1 MRVSGKLS
9 ILRHQ
14 RSCVHILCE
23 NHLDGSLWDTFAKC
37 GYCDRGIVATFDVF
51 GGRAPS
57 VSLKLHLLGIAPPLP
72 DTGAPDYTPE
82 NVARFFEQAIDNLP
96 KNWDAAGSMFRKAL
110 DTGLKSKF
118 PEMKGT
124 LYNRIE
130 EAAKKQDLTPALAE
144 WAHQIRLGGNDA
156 AHEEEP
162 ISKNDAEE
170 LSKFTRLVFLY
181 LFTLPGMLEEAQK

>member
-1 MRVSGKLS
+1 
-9 ILRHQ
+9 
-14 RSCVHILCE
+14 
-23 NHLDGSLWDTFAKC
+23 
-37 GYCDRGIVATFDVF
+37 
-51 GGRAPS
+51 
-57 VSLKLHLLGIAPPLP
+57 
-72 DTGAPDYTPE
+72 
-82 NVARFFEQAIDNLP
+82 
-96 KNWDAAGSMFRKAL
+96 
-110 DTGLKSKF
+110 
-118 PEMKGT
+118 MKGT

-181 LFTLPGMLEEAQK
+181 LFTLPGMLEEAQKRTGE

>member
-1 MRVSGKLS
+1 MVNGLHGRCGKSSDRRVPTWS
-9 ILRHQ
+9 IF
-14 RSCVHILCE
+14 SS
-23 NHLDGSLWDTFAKC
+23 LDRMASFPGTTTRVIASS
-37 GYCDRGIVATFDVF
+37 I
-51 GGRAPS
+51 PS
-57 VSLKLHLLGIAPPLP
+57 RLNYFRLLFTG
-72 DTGAPDYTPE
+72 GAPDYTPE

-96 KNWDAAGSMFRKAL
+96 KNWDAAASMFRKAL

-162 ISKNDAEE
+162 ISKNDAAE

-181 LFTLPGMLEEAQK
+181 LFTLPGMLEEAQKRTGE